1 MKVNLD
7 IFKIE
12 HMHILKCLFILSQFF
27 SNANFSL
34 ASSIFEASLV
44 KHMFCILPL
53 YWAVSVVIKY
63 LAFY

>member
-12 HMHILKCLFILSQFF
+12 QVHILKCLFILSQFF

-34 ASSIFEASLV
+34 ASSIFEASWLSIC
-44 KHMFCILPL
+44 F
-53 YWAVSVVIKY
+53 
-63 LAFY
+63 AFSLFIGLFQSS

>member
-12 HMHILKCLFILSQFF
+12 HVHILKFLYFFNQFF

-34 ASSIFEASLV
+34 ASSIFEASWLN
-44 KHMFCILPL
+44 MCF
-53 YWAVSVVIKY
+53 
-63 LAFY
+63 AFSLFIGLFQSS